1 MKRYM
6 FNVYG
11 FRRSIMARKVNEL
24 NPSPSAMD
32 IFGCQDE
39 LKFRMPAISASHD
52 LLLAKIPFDEK
63 LSTDMQECSCSELA
77 IRNAVGTPEIRK
89 FIRGSIP
96 DGTVILCKNDTLK
109 LDAKKFLLESG
120 ISGGVVLR
128 QDVITSKEKKEVTV
142 QLGDHFNSKFPAIRM
157 KRILEGPLNGSYEK
171 WFDMEDIACGK
182 YLCSQCNL
190 TGLNTSVDANWCI
203 SAIDNS
209 SCGDFLSPTYP
220 VYTPEG
226 IFHHRL
232 EIFVRNKWLA
242 VLHLAFAQARNYPE
256 IAVLYRTPEAMWFYT
271 NPNWRDNRNMPIYL
285 TTEIGIV
292 LANAEEAVFWIQ
304 KIEWIDSIDC
314 EFFRGHEVKLIVLDE
329 VEESRRTSYENAL
342 RILSRFKEL
351 NIKIHVLFYR
361 GVNWASAHLISTMPL
376 IIPYFSGSS
385 SAVQL
390 MSVREFVQEA
400 AKHVPNIPETLRA
413 DRNGNID
420 PGIVTHMPP
429 LVEGLLDYGGLTLI
443 VEHNEVPAFFMGKV
457 IRRMLK
463 KGTSLP
469 DGFWSIRKGV
479 SSMILLPPEFQR
491 QFHETEPPE
500 FSEIAPVE
508 QTINNVCFLDLPEK
522 DAISMFQ
529 HAVQEKNIRVV
540 SSPVPELFVDKTSEK
555 VRIFKKI
562 RKFCAREGIGMLV
575 HTKSDGYFLDKL
587 DFLVPDRIV
596 HVYVLKEQK
605 DRYVVETVPVSGEKP
620 PVFSFQ
626 VSGNNIL
633 SAREENEEILLSV
646 KDRTPRTSESGI
658 APDFFEKMK
667 GK

>member
-1 MKRYM
+1 M

-11 FRRSIMARKVNEL
+11 FRRIIMAFKVKGLDFCPGE
-24 NPSPSAMD
+24 MD

-39 LKFRMPAISASHD
+39 LKFGIPDIPASHD
-52 LLLAKIPFDEK
+52 LLLAKIPINEEFAADMEK
-63 LSTDMQECSCSELA
+63 CSCSELA
-77 IRNAVGTPEIRK
+77 IRNAAGTPEIRK
-89 FIRGSIP
+89 FIKGSM
-96 DGTVILCKNDTLK
+96 DGISK
-109 LDAKKFLLESG
+109 LGSQKSLLGDNLLE
-120 ISGGVVLR
+120 
-128 QDVITSKEKKEVTV
+128 EPV
-142 QLGDHFNSKFPAIRM
+142 QLDEHPNPKFPAIRK
-157 KRILEGPLNGSYEK
+157 KRILEGPREGSCK
-171 WFDMEDIACGK
+171 NWLDMEDITCGK

-203 SAIDNS
+203 SAIDNT
-209 SCGDFLSPTYP
+209 CGGDPGYPTYL
-220 VYTPEG
+220 VYMPDRT
-226 IFHHRL
+226 FHHKL
-232 EIFVRNKWLA
+232 EIFVWNGHVT
-242 VLHLAFAQARNYPE
+242 VLHLTFAQTREFVATV
-256 IAVLYRTPEAMWFYT
+256 VLYREPEAMWFYF
-271 NPNWRDNRNMPIYL
+271 NLNWADNLNAPIYL

-292 LANAEEAVFWIQ
+292 LANPEAAVFWIQ

-314 EFFRGHEVKLIVLDE
+314 EFFRGREIKLIVLEE
-329 VEESRRTSYENAL
+329 VEENRRTSYENAL

-361 GVNWASAHLISTMPL
+361 GVNWASAPLISTMPL
-376 IIPYFSGSS
+376 IIPHFSGTT

-400 AKHVPNIPETLRA
+400 AKHVPNIPETLRT
-413 DRNGNID
+413 DQYGNID

-457 IRRMLK
+457 IGRMLK

-479 SSMILLPPEFQR
+479 SSMSLVPHEFLR
-491 QFHETEPPE
+491 KFYETEPPE
-500 FSEIAPVE
+500 CSVAASVE
-508 QTINNVCFLDLPEK
+508 QTINDGGFLDLPEK

-529 HAVQEKNIRVV
+529 LAVQEKNIRVV

-555 VRIFKKI
+555 VSIFKKI
-562 RKFCAREGIGMLV
+562 RRFCAREGIGMLV
-575 HTKSDGYFLDKL
+575 HIKSDGALLGKL

-605 DRYVVETVPVSGEKP
+605 DSYVVETVPVSGEKP

-626 VSGNNIL
+626 VSGNTIL

-646 KDRTPRTSESGI
+646 KDRTSRKSESGI
-658 APDFFEKMK
+658 ASDFFEKMK
-667 GK
+667 GDEK